1 VSDAG
6 TGTRVSDAGHGQ
18 PVGDGVAPA
27 GVVAEPYWW
36 RAAPRPDAPA
46 EVPARAEVVVVGA
59 GYAGLS
65 AALTAARAGRRVVV
79 LEAGQ
84 PGIGASSRS
93 VGMIGG
99 RLRLGPAALA
109 ARFGQDAARAMMA
122 EARDAY
128 AWFRAFLAEEAIEC
142 DLRLSGRLVCAW
154 APADLARLGGLA
166 RVLRADLGMPAE
178 ILDRAALRDEL
189 ATDLYHGALLLPE
202 DGGLQPARYHQGLL
216 DRALAAGVIVVGR
229 APVTGLVREGG
240 VVRATTPRGTLL
252 AEAAIVATNA
262 HTGPEFGWL
271 RRRIIPVGSDMAAT
285 GPLPRE
291 LLDRLMPRFRL
302 VNDTRRLAYA
312 FRRAPG
318 EDRILVG
325 GRATALGNP
334 DPARIAARLG
344 AKLRQLFPELTS
356 ARMTHAWTGMVG
368 FTFDRVPH
376 VGARDGIHYVT
387 GCNGSGVVM
396 ASWLGRKAAAA
407 LLRANDAPS
416 AFAREDFPTLP
427 LYGGRAWFMPP
438 LAAWYALRDRAAR
451 LAGGPSAAPRTGH
464 P

>member
-1 VSDAG
+1 VSL
-6 TGTRVSDAGHGQ
+6 T
-18 PVGDGVAPA
+18 
-27 GVVAEPYWW
+27 AEPYWW
-36 RAAPRPDAPA
+36 RAAPRPQAA
-46 EVPARAEVVVVGA
+46 GEVPARADLVVVGA

-65 AALTAARAGRRVVV
+65 AALAAARAGREVVV

-109 ARFGQDAARAMMA
+109 ARFGADPARAMMA

-128 AWFRAFLAEEAIEC
+128 AWFRGFVAEEAIDC

-154 APADLARLGGLA
+154 TPADLARLGGLA
-166 RVLRADLGMPAE
+166 TLLKRDLGMPAE
-178 ILDRAALRDEL
+178 VLDRAALRQEI
-189 ATDLYHGALLLPE
+189 ATDLYHGAMLLPE
-202 DGGLQPARYHQGLL
+202 DGGLQPALYHQGLL
-216 DRALAAGVIVVGR
+216 DRALAAGVRVVGQ
-229 APVTGLVREGG
+229 APVTELRREGA
-240 VVRATTPRGTLL
+240 VVRATTPRGVLE
-252 AEAAIVATNA
+252 ASAAIVATNA

-285 GPLPRE
+285 EPLPRE

-312 FRRAPG
+312 FRRAPHD
-318 EDRILVG
+318 DRILVG

-344 AKLRQLFPELTS
+344 AKLRQLFPELG
-356 ARMTHAWTGMVG
+356 AVRMTHAWTGMVG

-376 VGARDGIHYVT
+376 LGLREGIHYVT

-407 LLRANDAPS
+407 VIRANEAPS
-416 AFAREDFPTLP
+416 AFARDAFPTLP
-427 LYGGRAWFMPP
+427 LYRGRAWFMPP
-438 LAAWYALRDRAAR
+438 LAAWYALRDRVAR
-451 LAGGPSAAPRTGH
+451 IGAPPRTQ